1 MGDTIEIFV
10 KTAMLA
16 VTIGIAAVL
25 LVLGYQA
32 FHVLCIKRLRYHR
45 YFSEEGVFAG
55 ENLKLVEEVSNH
67 FFLPMI
73 SVDVESYVVSEL
85 RLPGCESEDEKVQ
98 HFISHYRVIWPFTA
112 IRRSYDC
119 VAEKRGYYK
128 LESAKVLFAGEDV
141 FLDSQAELYVY
152 PPQLELEEEAAVNRY
167 LQYNRHSN
175 LSVIP
180 DRFSFAGI
188 REYRSTDSFH
198 AINFKA
204 SAKRDEW
211 MVNDTDYLMGRQM
224 MVYLNF
230 QSEGSCISLD
240 EFSALMERALSYVS
254 YLFSKAMEQGYR
266 FGFGANCRM
275 TDGAYYLWHPLGT
288 GQSQYNEI
296 LREMA
301 MARPMYGNSFRSVIG
316 MDIERGLGQT
326 EVYALTDY
334 MDEGI
339 SDALETLRQMGN
351 TIHVVLLEQESI

>member
-1 MGDTIEIFV
+1 MGDVIGVFLKIAM
-10 KTAMLA
+10 TAVA
-16 VTIGIAAVL
+16 IGLVL
-25 LVLGYQA
+25 VFLVLGYQA
-32 FHVLCIKRLRYHR
+32 FHVLCIRRLSYRR

-55 ENLKLVEEVSNH
+55 ESLKLIEELSNH

-73 SVDVESYVVSEL
+73 SVDVESYVISEL
-85 RLPGCESEDEKVQ
+85 RLPGCESDDEKVQ
-98 HFISHYRVIWPFTA
+98 HFISHYRIIWPFMT

-128 LESAKVLFAGEDV
+128 LESAKVLFAGEDI

-152 PPQLELEEEAAVNRY
+152 PPRLALEEEAAVNRF
-167 LQYNRHSN
+167 LQYNRYSS

-198 AINFKA
+198 TINFKA
-204 SAKRDEW
+204 SARRDEW
-211 MVNDTDYLMGRQM
+211 MVNDTDYLLGRQM

-230 QSEGSCISLD
+230 QSEGTHMSLD

-275 TDGAYYLWHPLGT
+275 TDGSYYLWHPLGT

-296 LREMA
+296 LKEMS
-301 MARPMYGNSFRSVIG
+301 MVRPMYGNSFRSVLG
-316 MDIERGLGQT
+316 MDIEQGLGQT
-326 EVYALTDY
+326 EVYTLTDY

-339 SDALETLRQMGN
+339 SDALEMLRQMGN
-351 TIHVVLLEQESI
+351 TIHVVLLEQETL

>member
-1 MGDTIEIFV
+1 MGDVIGIFL
-10 KTAMLA
+10 KIAMAA
-16 VTIGIAAVL
+16 VTVGIMGVF
-25 LVLGYQA
+25 LVLAYQA
-32 FHVLCIKRLRYHR
+32 FHVFCIRRLHYRR

-55 ENLKLVEEVSNH
+55 ESLKLVEELSNH

-85 RLPGCESEDEKVQ
+85 RLPGCEPGDEKVQ
-98 HFISHYRVIWPFTA
+98 HFISHYRVIWPFMT

-119 VAEKRGYYK
+119 VAEKRGCYK
-128 LESAKVLFAGEDV
+128 LETAKVLFAGEDI

-152 PPQLELEEEAAVNRY
+152 PPRLTLEEEAVVNRF
-167 LQYNRHSN
+167 LQYDRYSS

-180 DRFSFAGI
+180 DMFSFAGI

-198 AINFKA
+198 AINFKT
-204 SAKRDEW
+204 SARRDEW
-211 MVNDTDYLMGRQM
+211 MVNDTDYLLGRRL

-230 QSEGSCISLD
+230 QSEGTHMSLD
-240 EFSALMERALSYVS
+240 EFSTLMERALSYVS
-254 YLFSKAMEQGYR
+254 YLFSKAMEQGYQ

-296 LREMA
+296 LKEMA
-301 MARPMYGNSFRSVIG
+301 MARPVYGNSFRSVLG
-316 MDIERGLGQT
+316 MDIEQGLGQS

-339 SDALETLRQMGN
+339 SDTLETLRRMGN
-351 TIHVVLLEQESI
+351 TIHVVMLEKEAV